1 MTMAETIV
9 DPGPDRLVR
18 LGFAFREAKTLL
30 SAIELDVFTALS
42 THGPLGLEELARRTS
57 VHPRGARDFFDTLV
71 SLRLLERDDAGH
83 YRPTPETGRY
93 LNRNNPYYIGGELE
107 FASARQFGPWSL
119 FTEALRTGTPQSG
132 ARGTENYSAYYAQAA
147 ILENVA
153 KGMSGGTL
161 LAAEAMAERF
171 PWREY
176 QTLCDVGTAQGCLP
190 VAIAGTHGHIHGV
203 GFDLP
208 PLQRL
213 FEDYVGQQGLAD
225 RLRFQAG
232 DFFKDPLP
240 TADVLV
246 MGRVLH
252 NWDLTAK
259 KLLLKKAYEALP
271 VGGALIVYERLIDD
285 ERRSS
290 TSGLTASLNM
300 LVMTASGFDFTGADC
315 IGWMKEADFKDCRVV
330 PLTSILAMVIGTK
343 TK

>member
-1 MTMAETIV
+1 MITA
-9 DPGPDRLVR
+9 DPGPDRLVQ
-18 LGFAFREAKTLL
+18 LGFAFRESKTLL

-42 THGPLGLEELARRTS
+42 THGPLGLDELARRTG
-57 VHPRGARDFFDTLV
+57 VHPRSARDFFDALV

-83 YRPTPETGRY
+83 YCPTPETGRY
-93 LNRNNPYYIGGELE
+93 LSRNSPYYIGGELE
-107 FASARQFGPWSL
+107 FANARQYGPWSL
-119 FTEALRTGTPQSG
+119 LTEALQTGKPQSG
-132 ARGTENYSAYYAQAA
+132 ARGTENYSAYYAQAS

-176 QTLCDVGTAQGCLP
+176 RTFCDIGTAQGCLP
-190 VAIAGTHGHIHGV
+190 AAIAGAHRHIYGV

-208 PLQRL
+208 PLKRL
-213 FEDYVGQQGLAD
+213 FEEYVSRHGLAD
-225 RLRFQAG
+225 RLHFRAG
-232 DFFKDPLP
+232 DFFQDPLP

-252 NWDLTAK
+252 NWDLASKTM
-259 KLLLKKAYEALP
+259 LLKKAYDALP

-290 TSGLTASLNM
+290 TSGLVASLNM

-315 IGWMKEADFKDCRVV
+315 IGWMTEVGFKDCRVIS
-330 PLTSILAMVIGTK
+330 LTSILSMVIGAK
-343 TK
+343 AK